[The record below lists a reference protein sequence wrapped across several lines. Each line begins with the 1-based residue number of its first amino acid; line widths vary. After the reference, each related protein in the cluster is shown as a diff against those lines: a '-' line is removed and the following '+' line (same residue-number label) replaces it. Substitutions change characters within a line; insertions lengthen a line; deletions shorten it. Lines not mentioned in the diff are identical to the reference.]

1 VCGIVGF
8 VLARPDGRPE
18 QAVLERMADRI
29 AHRGPDDEGFVVRG
43 PAALGVRRLR
53 IIDLETGRQPMTGED
68 GTVWVAFNGEI
79 YNYRELT
86 RRLTAAGHVFRTR
99 SDTETIVHAWEA
111 RGPDALDD
119 LEGMFGLAVW
129 NDATRTLVLARDRLG
144 IKPVYYAV
152 LPEGLVFASELKAM
166 FEHPG
171 VSRELDMQALSAY
184 LAHDWV
190 PAPRSMLKSVR
201 KLPPGHRLIY
211 AGGEAR
217 VERWW
222 DVRYDGGEPMVEVQ
236 AAAKL
241 GAVLDLA
248 VRQHLLSDVPL
259 GVFLSGGLDSSTV
272 AMFARRHVNRLS
284 TFSIGFDDRSFDE
297 STYARRV
304 AAILGT
310 EHHEEVLG
318 PNAALD
324 LVAGLGDLVDEPLGD
339 ASILPTYLL
348 SRFARKSVTVAL
360 SGDGGDELFA
370 GYPTYQ
376 AHRVA
381 HTWARA
387 PRAARAVARAAVNR
401 MPVSHDNL
409 SLDFR
414 LKRFVAGADLDLVTR
429 HAVWMGSYT
438 PAEQRGLLTPGALAR
453 LPDGP
458 SYAEWERMAAAAPAE
473 PWLHR
478 VLYLDLK
485 GYLGEGVLQKVD
497 RASMACSLEVRVPL
511 LDRRVVEVAAA
522 LPPEMKLRRLTT
534 KHVLKWL
541 LRNRL
546 PRDIV
551 RRPKRGF
558 GVPLARWFRTELR
571 PLVHEVC
578 DEGAL
583 RRGGLFEP
591 RAVSDLIGQ
600 HMRGE
605 ADHRKKLYTLL
616 VFLLWARRHRVA

>member
-18 QAVLERMADRI
+18 QAVLERMANRI
-29 AHRGPDDEGFVVRG
+29 THRGPDDEGFVVRG

-86 RRLTAAGHVFRTR
+86 TRLTSAGHVFRTR

-144 IKPVYYAV
+144 IKPLYYAV
-152 LPEGLVFASELKAM
+152 LPDGLVFASELKAM
-166 FEHPG
+166 LEHPG
-171 VSRELDMQALSAY
+171 ISRELDMEALSAY

-201 KLPPGHRLIY
+201 KLAPGHRLIY

-222 DVRYDGGEPMVEVQ
+222 DVRYDSGEPMVEVQ

-259 GVFLSGGLDSSTV
+259 GVFLSGGLDSTTV

-284 TFSIGFDDRSFDE
+284 TFSIGFEDRSFDE
-297 STYARRV
+297 SKYARRV

-310 EHHEEVLG
+310 EHHEDVLG

-324 LVAGLGDLVDEPLGD
+324 LVEGLGDLVDEPLGD

-348 SRFARKSVTVAL
+348 SRFARRSVTVAL

-381 HTWARA
+381 HAWARA
-387 PRAARAVARAAVNR
+387 PRAARAVARAAVDR

-438 PAEQRGLLTPGALAR
+438 PDEQRGLLTPGALAR
-453 LPDGP
+453 LPNGP
-458 SYAEWERMAAAAPAE
+458 SYVEWERLAAAAPAE

-478 VLYLDLK
+478 ILYLDLK

-541 LRNRL
+541 VRHRL

-591 RAVSDLIGQ
+591 RVVSDLIGQ

>member
-1 VCGIVGF
+1 VCGIVGY
-8 VLARPDGRPE
+8 VLARPDARAE
-18 QAVLERMADRI
+18 QGVLKRMADRL

-68 GTVWVAFNGEI
+68 GTIWVAFNGEI

-86 RRLTAAGHVFRTR
+86 TRLTSAGHVFRTR
-99 SDTETIVHAWEA
+99 SDTEAIVHAWEA

-144 IKPVYYAV
+144 IKPLYYAV
-152 LPEGLVFASELKAM
+152 LPDGLVFASELKAM

-171 VSRELDMQALSAY
+171 VSRELDPEALSAY
-184 LAHDWV
+184 LAHEWV
-190 PAPRSMLKSVR
+190 PAPRSMVKGVR
-201 KLPPGHRLIY
+201 KLAPGHRLIY

-222 DVRYDGGEPMVEVQ
+222 DVQYGGEPVVEVQ
-236 AAAKL
+236 AAARL
-241 GAVLDLA
+241 GAVLDLS

-259 GVFLSGGLDSSTV
+259 GVFLSGGLDSAAV
-272 AMFARRHVNRLS
+272 AMFARRHVSRLS
-284 TFSIGFDDRSFDE
+284 TFSIGFEDRSFDE
-297 STYARRV
+297 SKYARRV

-310 EHHEEVLG
+310 EHHEERVG

-324 LVAGLGDLVDEPLGD
+324 LVESLGDLVDEPLGD

-381 HTWARA
+381 HAWART
-387 PRAARAVARAAVNR
+387 PRAARAVARATVNR

-414 LKRFVAGADLDLVTR
+414 LKRFVAAADLDPVTR
-429 HAVWMGSYT
+429 HAVWMGSFT
-438 PAEQRGLLTPGALAR
+438 PDEQRGLLTPGALAR

-458 SYAEWERMAAAAPAE
+458 SYADWERMAAAAPTD

-478 VLYLDLK
+478 ILYLDLK

-511 LDRRVVEVAAA
+511 LDRRVVEVAAS

-551 RRPKRGF
+551 RRRKKGF
-558 GVPLARWFRTELR
+558 AVPLARWFRTELR

-578 DEGAL
+578 DEGTL
-583 RRGGLFEP
+583 RRAGLFRPEV
-591 RAVSDLIGQ
+591 VSNLIGQ

-616 VFLLWARRHRVA
+616 VFLLWARRHRVV

>member
-1 VCGIVGF
+1 
-8 VLARPDGRPE
+8 
-18 QAVLERMADRI
+18 MADRI

-53 IIDLETGRQPMTGED
+53 IIDRETVRNQTTGED

-190 PAPRSMLKSVR
+190 PAPRTMLKSVR

-248 VRQHLLSDVPL
+248 MRQHLLSDVPL

-324 LVAGLGDLVDEPLGD
+324 LVEGLGDLVDEPLGD

-348 SRFARKSVTVAL
+348 SRFARQHVTVAL

-370 GYPTYQ
+370 GYDPFKALTPARIYSRLMP
-376 AHRVA
+376 AGLHRGLRKLA
-381 HTWARA
+381 DLL
-387 PRAARAVARAAVNR
+387 PRSTAN
-401 MPVSHDNL
+401 M
-409 SLDFR
+409 SLDFKIR
-414 LKRFVAGADLDLVTR
+414 RSLRGLSWPPPYWNPIWLSPADPDMIADVFEAPLAADELYSEALDLWNSTEGDLVDKTLEF
-429 HAVWMGSYT
+429 YT
-438 PAEQRGLLTPGALAR
+438 NF
-453 LPDGP
+453 
-458 SYAEWERMAAAAPAE
+458 
-473 PWLHR
+473 
-478 VLYLDLK
+478 YL
-485 GYLGEGVLQKVD
+485 
-497 RASMACSLEVRVPL
+497 
-511 LDRRVVEVAAA
+511 
-522 LPPEMKLRRLTT
+522 
-534 KHVLKWL
+534 
-541 LRNRL
+541 
-546 PRDIV
+546 
-551 RRPKRGF
+551 
-558 GVPLARWFRTELR
+558 
-571 PLVHEVC
+571 
-578 DEGAL
+578 
-583 RRGGLFEP
+583 
-591 RAVSDLIGQ
+591 
-600 HMRGE
+600 
-605 ADHRKKLYTLL
+605 
-616 VFLLWARRHRVA
+616 

>member
-1 VCGIVGF
+1 MCGIVGV
-8 VLARPDGRPE
+8 VLARPDGRPD
-18 QAVLERMADRI
+18 QTVVKRMADRI

-53 IIDLETGRQPMTGED
+53 IIDLEAGRQPMTGED
-68 GTVWVAFNGEI
+68 ATVWVAFNGEI

-86 RRLTAAGHVFRTR
+86 TRLTSAGHVFRTR
-99 SDTETIVHAWEA
+99 SDTEAIVHAWEA
-111 RGPDALDD
+111 RGVDALDD

-144 IKPVYYAV
+144 IKPLYYAV
-152 LPEGLVFASELKAM
+152 LPDALVFASELKAM
-166 FEHPG
+166 LEHPG
-171 VSRELDMQALSAY
+171 VSRELDMEALSAY

-190 PAPRSMLKSVR
+190 PPPRSMVKGVR

-211 AGGEAR
+211 TRGEAR

-222 DVRYDGGEPMVEVQ
+222 DVRYEDGARVMAPQ
-236 AAAKL
+236 AAARL
-241 GAVLDLA
+241 GAVLDLS

-259 GVFLSGGLDSSTV
+259 GVFLSGGLDSTTV
-272 AMFARRHVNRLS
+272 AMFARRHVRRLS
-284 TFSIGFDDRSFDE
+284 TFSIGFEDRSFDE
-297 STYARRV
+297 SKYARRV
-304 AAILGT
+304 AAILET
-310 EHHEEVLG
+310 DHHENILG

-324 LVAGLGDLVDEPLGD
+324 LVEHLGELVDEPLGD

-381 HTWARA
+381 HAWTRV
-387 PRAARAVARAAVNR
+387 PRAARAVARAVVDR
-401 MPVSHDNL
+401 WPVSHDNL

-414 LKRFVAGADLDLVTR
+414 LKRFVAGADLDLDTR

-438 PAEQRGLLTPGALAR
+438 PAEQRALLMPAALQR
-453 LPDGP
+453 LPASP
-458 SYAEWERMAAAAPAE
+458 SYAEWQRLAAEAPAG

-478 VLYLDLK
+478 ILYLDLK
-485 GYLGEGVLQKVD
+485 GYLAEGVLQKVD

-522 LPPEMKLRRLTT
+522 LPPEMKLHRLTT
-534 KHVLKWL
+534 KRVLKWL
-541 LRNRL
+541 VRHRL

-551 RRPKRGF
+551 GRSKHGF

-578 DEGAL
+578 EEGAL
-583 RRGGLFEP
+583 RRAGLVDP
-591 RAVSDLIGQ
+591 DVVNALIRE

-616 VFLLWARRHRVA
+616 VLLLWTRRHRIA

>member
-1 VCGIVGF
+1 MCGIVGV
-8 VLARPDGRPE
+8 VLARPDGRPDE
-18 QAVLERMADRI
+18 AVVKRMADRI

-53 IIDLETGRQPMTGED
+53 IIDLESGRQPMTGED
-68 GTVWVAFNGEI
+68 GALWVAFNGEI

-86 RRLTAAGHVFRTR
+86 RRLTSAGHVFRTR
-99 SDTETIVHAWEA
+99 SDTEAIVHAWEA
-111 RGPDALDD
+111 RGADALDD

-144 IKPVYYAV
+144 IKPLYYAV
-152 LPEGLVFASELKAM
+152 LPDGLVFASELKAM

-171 VSRELDMQALSAY
+171 ISRELDMEALSAY

-190 PAPRSMLKSVR
+190 PAPRSMVKGVR
-201 KLPPGHRLIY
+201 KLPPGHRLTY
-211 AGGEAR
+211 ARGEAR

-222 DVRYDGGEPMVEVQ
+222 DVRYGGEAAVEIQ
-236 AAAKL
+236 AAARL
-241 GAVLDLA
+241 GAVLDLS

-259 GVFLSGGLDSSTV
+259 GVFLSGGLDSTTV
-272 AMFARRHVNRLS
+272 AMFARRHVSRLS

-297 STYARRV
+297 SKYARRV
-304 AAILGT
+304 AAILET
-310 EHHEEVLG
+310 EHHEDILG
-318 PNAALD
+318 PDAALD
-324 LVAGLGDLVDEPLGD
+324 LVEGLGDLVDEPLGD

-381 HTWARA
+381 HAWAYV
-387 PRAARAVARAAVNR
+387 PRAARTVARALVDR
-401 MPVSHDNL
+401 LPVSHDNL

-414 LKRFVAGADLDLVTR
+414 LKRFVAGADLDLDTR

-438 PAEQRGLLTPGALAR
+438 PAEQCELLTPTALAR
-453 LPDGP
+453 LPAGP
-458 SYAEWERMAAAAPAE
+458 SYAEWQRLAADAPAG

-522 LPPEMKLRRLTT
+522 LPPELKLRRLTT

-541 LRNRL
+541 MRHRL

-571 PLVHEVC
+571 PLLYEVC
-578 DEGAL
+578 EEGAL
-583 RRGGLFEP
+583 RRAGLVE
-591 RAVSDLIGQ
+591 ADVVSGLIRQ

-616 VFLLWARRHRVA
+616 VLLLWARRHRVV

>member
-1 VCGIVGF
+1 MCGIVGV
-8 VLARPDGRPE
+8 VLARPDARPD
-18 QAVLERMADRI
+18 QRVLERMAQRLM
-29 AHRGPDDEGFVVRG
+29 HRGPDDAGFVVRG

-53 IIDLETGRQPMTGED
+53 VIDLENGRQPMTGED
-68 GTVWVAFNGEI
+68 GSVWVAVNGEI

-86 RRLTAAGHVFRTR
+86 RRLTSAGHVFKTR
-99 SDTETIVHAWEA
+99 SDVEAIVHAWEA
-111 RGPDALDD
+111 RGADALSD

-129 NDATRTLVLARDRLG
+129 NERTRTLVLARDRLG
-144 IKPVYYAV
+144 VKPLYYAV

-166 FEHPG
+166 LEHPG
-171 VSRELDMQALSAY
+171 ISRELDMEALSAY

-190 PAPRSMLKSVR
+190 PAPRSIVKDVR
-201 KLPPGHRLIY
+201 KLPPGHRLVY

-222 DVRYDGGEPMVEVQ
+222 DVRYDGVDSGVEVQ
-236 AAAKL
+236 GAARL

-248 VRQHLLSDVPL
+248 VRQHLVADVPL
-259 GVFLSGGLDSSTV
+259 GVFLSGGLDSSVV
-272 AMFARRHVNRLS
+272 AMFARRHVSRLE

-297 STYARRV
+297 SKYARRV
-304 AAILGT
+304 AEILGT
-310 EHHEEVLG
+310 EHHEDVLG

-324 LVAGLGDLVDEPLGD
+324 LVEKLGDLVDEPLGD

-348 SRFARKSVTVAL
+348 SRFARKKVTVAL
-360 SGDGGDELFA
+360 SGDGGDEVFG

-381 HTWARA
+381 HAWARI
-387 PRAARAVARAAVNR
+387 PRVARAVARAAVDR
-401 MPVSHDNL
+401 MPVSQDNF

-414 LKRFVAGADLDLVTR
+414 LKRFMAGADLDLDMR

-438 PAEQRGLLTPGALAR
+438 PGEQRELLSAAALAR
-453 LPDGP
+453 LPNGP
-458 SYAEWERMAAAAPAE
+458 SYAEWERLTAAAPAA

-485 GYLGEGVLQKVD
+485 GYLAEGVLQKID

-511 LDRRVVEVAAA
+511 LDRRVVEVAAS
-522 LPPEMKLRRLTT
+522 LPAEMKLRGLTT

-541 LRNRL
+541 VRHRL
-546 PRDIV
+546 PSDIV
-551 RRPKRGF
+551 RRRKHGF
-558 GVPLARWFRTELR
+558 GVPLGRWFRTELR
-571 PLVHEVC
+571 PLVYEVC
-578 DEGAL
+578 EESAL
-583 RRGGLFEP
+583 RRAGLVQPE
-591 RAVSDLIGQ
+591 VVTSLIRE

-616 VFLLWARRHRVA
+616 VLLLWIKRHRAT